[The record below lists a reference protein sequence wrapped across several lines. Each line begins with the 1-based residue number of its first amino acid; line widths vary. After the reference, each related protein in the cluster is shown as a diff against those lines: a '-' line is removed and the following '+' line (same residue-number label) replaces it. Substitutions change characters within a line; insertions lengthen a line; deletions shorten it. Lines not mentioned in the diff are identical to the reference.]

1 MTALALGLEFAGD
14 PRWFYGL
21 TRGEQ
26 IRVLAFDRIRKGTGR
41 AKKRTLRGKKLAPQV
56 TMTEEARAWLE
67 E

>member
-1 MTALALGLEFAGD
+1 MTAVALGLEVTGA
-14 PRWFYGL
+14 PRWCYGR